1 MGVPEA
7 DDHRRS
13 LPGDTTGGPSQ
24 DTELGHGTRQQ
35 PLLDQ
40 GASHGSLGPALKQR
54 QLGRNS
60 RNLKGNYLCK
70 TPVPATAAASGG
82 AARPTAGC
90 SRRSAV
96 LPGSP
101 ASESRPDPCG
111 QTANAAGAPAP
122 TVLGSLHSAGPR
134 SSPVP
139 DTPAA
144 SRSASG

>member
-40 GASHGSLGPALKQR
+40 GASHGSPGPALKQR

-70 TPVPATAAASGG
+70 TPVPNSGTVSGNRPFNDLAGESNTYIAALYQQDFLQKG
-82 AARPTAGC
+82 
-90 SRRSAV
+90 
-96 LPGSP
+96 
-101 ASESRPDPCG
+101 
-111 QTANAAGAPAP
+111 
-122 TVLGSLHSAGPR
+122 
-134 SSPVP
+134 
-139 DTPAA
+139 
-144 SRSASG
+144 

>member
-40 GASHGSLGPALKQR
+40 GASHGSPGPALKQR

-70 TPVPATAAASGG
+70 TPVIKKIQAKQWYGAGNPRNRAALYGLPKDEMAGG
-82 AARPTAGC
+82 YLQWLTSLVGKE
-90 SRRSAV
+90 SKGESIYITDNSV
-96 LPGSP
+96 F
-101 ASESRPDPCG
+101 SELDIQDFISEIERLNR
-111 QTANAAGAPAP
+111 T
-122 TVLGSLHSAGPR
+122 
-134 SSPVP
+134 
-139 DTPAA
+139 
-144 SRSASG
+144 

>member
-40 GASHGSLGPALKQR
+40 GASHGSPGPALKQR

-70 TPVPATAAASGG
+70 TPGPGDNHWQGALAASSSG
-82 AARPTAGC
+82 AAT
-90 SRRSAV
+90 S
-96 LPGSP
+96 
-101 ASESRPDPCG
+101 
-111 QTANAAGAPAP
+111 APAAP
-122 TVLGSLHSAGPR
+122 G
-134 SSPVP
+134 
-139 DTPAA
+139 
-144 SRSASG
+144 

>member
-40 GASHGSLGPALKQR
+40 GASHGSPGPALKQR

-70 TPVPATAAASGG
+70 TPDGSKVSGG
-82 AARPTAGC
+82 
-90 SRRSAV
+90 RSDAMV
-96 LPGSP
+96 LSLYEGLRAELLEVQHECESFCGRDLPLYHDLIWSPGWEGWEEKEY
-101 ASESRPDPCG
+101 ASFLE
-111 QTANAAGAPAP
+111 A
-122 TVLGSLHSAGPR
+122 
-134 SSPVP
+134 
-139 DTPAA
+139 
-144 SRSASG
+144 

>member
-40 GASHGSLGPALKQR
+40 GASHGSPGPALKQR

-70 TPVPATAAASGG
+70 TPVVSE
-82 AARPTAGC
+82 
-90 SRRSAV
+90 AV
-96 LPGSP
+96 
-101 ASESRPDPCG
+101 
-111 QTANAAGAPAP
+111 N
-122 TVLGSLHSAGPR
+122 
-134 SSPVP
+134 SSPVG
-139 DTPAA
+139 TPWKRKKTSAFRGA
-144 SRSASG
+144 PVVKISLDQATALGSRVTLWPSFSN

>member
-40 GASHGSLGPALKQR
+40 GASHGSPGPALKQR

-70 TPVPATAAASGG
+70 TPVGTCPDQPTQNPCSTGCASLKLAVREMGG
-82 AARPTAGC
+82 FIK
-90 SRRSAV
+90 
-96 LPGSP
+96 L
-101 ASESRPDPCG
+101 
-111 QTANAAGAPAP
+111 
-122 TVLGSLHSAGPR
+122 TVGP
-134 SSPVP
+134 S
-139 DTPAA
+139 D
-144 SRSASG
+144 

>member
-40 GASHGSLGPALKQR
+40 GASHGSPGPALKQR

-70 TPVPATAAASGG
+70 TPDLTFNQGWVSVGVDHNTAAFAKETIRRWWREMGLPLYPEAAELLVTVDGG
-82 AARPTAGC
+82 GSNSIR
-90 SRRSAV
+90 SRLWKV
-96 LPGSP
+96 GL
-101 ASESRPDPCG
+101 
-111 QTANAAGAPAP
+111 
-122 TVLGSLHSAGPR
+122 
-134 SSPVP
+134 
-139 DTPAA
+139 
-144 SRSASG
+144 

>member
-40 GASHGSLGPALKQR
+40 GASHGSPGPALKQR

-70 TPVPATAAASGG
+70 TPV
-82 AARPTAGC
+82 
-90 SRRSAV
+90 RSV
-96 LPGSP
+96 VVHIDQGDCTEEV
-101 ASESRPDPCG
+101 SEVRFERVRVVGD
-111 QTANAAGAPAP
+111 
-122 TVLGSLHSAGPR
+122 SLRVVQLFG
-134 SSPVP
+134 
-139 DTPAA
+139 T
-144 SRSASG
+144 GLTL

>member
-40 GASHGSLGPALKQR
+40 GASHGSPGPALKQR

-70 TPVPATAAASGG
+70 TPVPKQVAGALEQNSNLLPAAAQQAPVERGRLRVDSG
-82 AARPTAGC
+82 
-90 SRRSAV
+90 SY
-96 LPGSP
+96 GSFP
-101 ASESRPDPCG
+101 ELR
-111 QTANAAGAPAP
+111 
-122 TVLGSLHSAGPR
+122 
-134 SSPVP
+134 VP
-139 DTPAA
+139 P
-144 SRSASG
+144 

>member
-40 GASHGSLGPALKQR
+40 GASHGSPGPALKQR

-70 TPVPATAAASGG
+70 TPEVTDG
-82 AARPTAGC
+82 
-90 SRRSAV
+90 
-96 LPGSP
+96 LPGVRPQNEGRVCYSP
-101 ASESRPDPCG
+101 G
-111 QTANAAGAPAP
+111 
-122 TVLGSLHSAGPR
+122 LGSLTIA
-134 SSPVP
+134 
-139 DTPAA
+139 
-144 SRSASG
+144 